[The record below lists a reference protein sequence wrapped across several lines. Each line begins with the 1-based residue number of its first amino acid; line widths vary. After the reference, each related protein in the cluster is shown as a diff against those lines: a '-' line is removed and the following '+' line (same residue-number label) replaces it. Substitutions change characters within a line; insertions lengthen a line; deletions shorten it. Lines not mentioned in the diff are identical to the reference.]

1 MKEQEFIIRIA
12 SIDDAEELLKIY
24 APYVEKTAITF
35 EYDVPS
41 IEEFKRRIEITLQRY
56 PYIVIENENEILGYA
71 YASAFINRSAYD
83 WSAET
88 TIYIKEDIRKM
99 GLGKKLYNAIENL
112 CKAQNIINLNACIG
126 YPEKEDKYLT
136 KNSKQFHEH
145 LGYAFVGEFHKC
157 GYKFE
162 RWYNMIWMEKILMDH
177 PKTPLEVIPFS
188 QLDENIIK
196 SCLNI

>member
-88 TIYIKEDIRKM
+88 TIYVKEDIRKM

-145 LGYAFVGEFHKC
+145 LGYAFVG
-157 GYKFE
+157 
-162 RWYNMIWMEKILMDH
+162 
-177 PKTPLEVIPFS
+177 
-188 QLDENIIK
+188 
-196 SCLNI
+196 

>member
-12 SIDDAEELLKIY
+12 SLDDAEKLLKIY

-41 IEEFKRRIEITLQRY
+41 IEEFKRRIETTLQRY

-88 TIYIKEDIRKM
+88 TIYVKENMRKM
-99 GLGKKLYNAIENL
+99 GLGKKLYNAIENI
-112 CKAQNIINLNACIG
+112 CKAQNIFNLNACIG

-145 LGYAFVGEFHKC
+145 LGYSFVGEFHKC
-157 GYKFE
+157 GYKFGK
-162 RWYNMIWMEKILMDH
+162 WYNMIWMEKILMDH
-177 PKTPLEVIPFS
+177 PKTPPKVIPFS